1 MPLPDHGNTVIV
13 FGAHPDDIE
22 IGMAGTIC
30 RLTES
35 GNQVYACIASVPD
48 DRGLRMREA
57 QEAAKILGIKDVIIL
72 PIKASQLGYNRH
84 SIGAIDSVIK
94 QFRPHSV
101 FTHWNEDSHQD
112 HVNVTRCIIA
122 ATRKNN
128 FNVYMYEQTIPG
140 GITPA
145 GFRAQ
150 YLIDVSKYIDRKLA
164 SIYAHASQMKRNGEW
179 WLEGV
184 RGRAMYRG
192 YQIHTQFAEAFEI
205 IKINGDTNLFPAEQ
219 SLRREHASGRSA
231 VDVMAE
237 ELVASATR
245 TTGATVEMALVSR

>member
-1 MPLPDHGNTVIV
+1 MSELGNPPANKTVIV

-30 RLTES
+30 RLTEC
-35 GNQVYACIASVPD
+35 GNQVYACIASIPD
-48 DRGLRMREA
+48 DRGVRMREA
-57 QEAAKILGIKDVIIL
+57 QEAARILGIKDVIVL

-84 SIGAIDSVIK
+84 SIGAIDAVIK

-164 SIYAHASQMKRNGEW
+164 SIHAHASQLQRNGAW

-205 IKINGDTNLFPAEQ
+205 IKINGDTNLFHIEPGLQ
-219 SLRREHASGRSA
+219 REYSSA
-231 VDVMAE
+231 RNS
-237 ELVASATR
+237 ASALAENLVQSVA
-245 TTGATVEMALVSR
+245 GEMALVSR

>member
-1 MPLPDHGNTVIV
+1 MSEPGNPPNNKTVIV

-30 RLTES
+30 RLTDS
-35 GNQVYACIASVPD
+35 GNQVYACIASIPD
-48 DRGLRMREA
+48 ERPLRIREA
-57 QEAAKILGIKDVIIL
+57 REAARILGITDVIIL

-150 YLIDVSKYIDRKLA
+150 YLIDVSKYIDRKLD
-164 SIYAHASQMKRNGEW
+164 SIHAHASQLKRNGAW

-205 IKINGDTNLFPAEQ
+205 IKINGDTNLFTGDDDHSHRHAAKAIMSSEEPALI
-219 SLRREHASGRSA
+219 SP
-231 VDVMAE
+231 
-237 ELVASATR
+237 
-245 TTGATVEMALVSR
+245 

>member
-1 MPLPDHGNTVIV
+1 MPEPGNPHTNRTVIV

-35 GNQVYACIASVPD
+35 GNQVYSCIASIPD
-48 DRGLRMREA
+48 DRALRMREA
-57 QEAAKILGIKDVIIL
+57 HEAARILGIKDVIAL
-72 PIKASQLGYNRH
+72 PIKASQLGYNRY
-84 SIGAIDSVIK
+84 SIGAIDSVIR

-164 SIYAHASQMKRNGEW
+164 SIHAHSSQLKRNGAW

-205 IKINGDTNLFPAEQ
+205 IKINGDTNLFPVEQ
-219 SLRREHASGRSA
+219 GLQREYSSERSA
-231 VDVMAE
+231 VDTMPEDSVKP
-237 ELVASATR
+237 VSA
-245 TTGATVEMALVSR
+245 EMALASR

>member
-1 MPLPDHGNTVIV
+1 MSESADNRGNILV

-30 RLTES
+30 RLAAC
-35 GNQVYACIASVPD
+35 GHQVYSCIASIPD
-48 DRGLRMREA
+48 DRDNRMREA
-57 QEAAKILGIKDVIIL
+57 REAARIMGIKEVIAL
-72 PIKASQLGYNRH
+72 PLRTSQLGYNRAT
-84 SIGAIDSVIK
+84 IGAIDQVIR
-94 QFRPHSV
+94 QFAPHSV

-122 ATRKNN
+122 ATRKNS

-150 YLIDVSKYIDRKLA
+150 YLVDISRYIERKVA
-164 SIYAHASQMKRNGEW
+164 SIQAHTSQLRRNGEW
-179 WLEGV
+179 WSEGV

-192 YQIHTQFAEAFEI
+192 YQIHTRYAEAFEI
-205 IKINGDTNLFPAEQ
+205 IKINGDTNLFAGEKPLAARDNMPTH
-219 SLRREHASGRSA
+219 LSA
-231 VDVMAE
+231 AGIPS
-237 ELVASATR
+237 ASAL
-245 TTGATVEMALVSR
+245 AAQPPA

>member
-1 MPLPDHGNTVIV
+1 MSEASVVVRNGGNTVIV

-30 RLTES
+30 RLAAS
-35 GNQVYACIASVPD
+35 GNQVYSCIATVPD
-48 DRGLRMREA
+48 EREGRVREA
-57 QEAAKILGIKDVIIL
+57 REAARILGIKEVILL
-72 PIKASQLGYNRH
+72 PIKATQLGYNRI
-84 SIGAIDSVIK
+84 SIGAVDAVIK

-101 FTHWNEDSHQD
+101 FTHWIEDSHQD
-112 HVNVTRCIIA
+112 HVNLTRCIVA

-150 YLIDVSKYIDRKLA
+150 YLIDVSAYIDRKMA
-164 SIYAHASQMKRNGEW
+164 SIHAHGSQLKRNGAW
-179 WLEGV
+179 WSEGI

-192 YQIHTQFAEAFEI
+192 YQIHTQYAEAFEI
-205 IKINGDTNLFPAEQ
+205 VKINGDTNLFGSEPPHAYDAQ
-219 SLRREHASGRSA
+219 SSA
-231 VDVMAE
+231 ALE
-237 ELVASATR
+237 EAVLLSA
-245 TTGATVEMALVSR
+245 